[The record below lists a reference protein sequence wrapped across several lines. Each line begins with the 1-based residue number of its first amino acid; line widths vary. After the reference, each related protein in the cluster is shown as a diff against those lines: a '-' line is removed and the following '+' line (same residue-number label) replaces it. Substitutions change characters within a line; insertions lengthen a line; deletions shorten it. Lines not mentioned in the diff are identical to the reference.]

1 MEETTSVHRQS
12 TTMDSVSETVI
23 DPMFRLGCVCVCV
36 CVHMCMCVCD
46 ANEDGE
52 WE

>member
-36 CVHMCMCVCD
+36 CICVCVCD